1 MKDPISITVPFE
13 YFALTRASD
22 FLHGLAQDAKVAGE
36 PDYGSD
42 YSDIDA
48 DRSHIE
54 AKIPASQGGTMPDCS
69 EKIQRHVDVAS
80 GSVAEFKARAEA
92 NFPETAGLDDT
103 GPADRDPSDAFGSA
117 AAVAGPS
124 DAVPPAAAVS
134 GVTVDSDGL
143 PWDGRIHS
151 GSKATLAKTKQWKNR
166 RKPGDQ
172 TEDQWGQYVASVET
186 ELRQVMQAGPSN
198 PIVPAGPATPTPPPV
213 AAVTPTPPLAAADA
227 IASLPALFR
236 YITDNNVTDERVLA
250 AINSQGIESLPLLG
264 ARPDL
269 IPAVAAMLQ
278 GG

>member
-13 YFALTRASD
+13 YYALTRASD
-22 FLHGLAQDAKVAGE
+22 FLHGLAQDAKIAGE
-36 PDYGSD
+36 PDCNAAVEQDCSD
-42 YSDIDA
+42 QGC
-48 DRSHIE
+48 
-54 AKIPASQGGTMPDCS
+54 PAHYAS
-69 EKIQRHVDVAS
+69 EKIQRHVDAAS
-80 GSVAEFKARAEA
+80 GSVAEFKARAETY
-92 NFPETAGLDDT
+92 FPET
-103 GPADRDPSDAFGSA
+103 GPAERNPSDAFGTDPA
-117 AAVAGPS
+117 PAQTATGP
-124 DAVPPAAAVS
+124 ALPVTAAAAVS

-151 GSKATLAKTKQWKNR
+151 SSKATLAKTKQWKNR

-198 PIVPAGPATPTPPPV
+198 PVVPAGPTPPPAAATTPTPPP
-213 AAVTPTPPLAAADA
+213 AAADA

-269 IPAVAAMLQ
+269 IPAVAAALQ